1 MLTHKSVNTCTSMLT
16 VNLNAMIVKGSLSVS
31 VYIILIRCLVMETD
45 VSITQVPMET
55 SVSTMVAYLFIN
67 SYKQ

>member
-1 MLTHKSVNTCTSMLT
+1 MLT

-31 VYIILIRCLVMETD
+31 VYIILIRCFVMETD

-55 SVSTMVAYLFIN
+55 SVSTTVAYLFIN

>member
-1 MLTHKSVNTCTSMLT
+1 MLT
-16 VNLNAMIVKGSLSVS
+16 VNLNAMIVKGSLSVL
-31 VYIILIRCLVMETD
+31 VYIILIRCFVMETD

-55 SVSTMVAYLFIN
+55 SVSTTVAYLFIN

>member
-1 MLTHKSVNTCTSMLT
+1 MLTHKSANTCTSMLT
-16 VNLNAMIVKGSLSVS
+16 VILSAIIVKGALSLS
-31 VYIILIRCLVMETD
+31 VYIILISCFHTTD

-55 SVSTMVAYLFIN
+55 SVSTTVVYLFIN